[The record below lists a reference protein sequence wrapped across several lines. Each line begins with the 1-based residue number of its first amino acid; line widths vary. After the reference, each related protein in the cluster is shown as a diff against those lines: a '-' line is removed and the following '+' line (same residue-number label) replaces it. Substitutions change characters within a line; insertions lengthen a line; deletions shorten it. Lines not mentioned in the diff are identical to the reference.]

1 MGLLR
6 VINLLSLYI
15 HYWRSNMNVKNC
27 ETWELKNM
35 IKALS
40 MFELLNTEEANKRLQ
55 EAKKELRN
63 RRRK

>member
-1 MGLLR
+1 
-6 VINLLSLYI
+6 
-15 HYWRSNMNVKNC
+15 MNVKNC
-27 ETWELKNM
+27 ETYALKNM

-40 MFELLNTEEANKRLQ
+40 MFELLNTEEANKRLH

>member
-1 MGLLR
+1 MKELNIFRKFIQENEVHEG
-6 VINLLSLYI
+6 
-15 HYWRSNMNVKNC
+15 
-27 ETWELKNM
+27 TWGYGSKKNM